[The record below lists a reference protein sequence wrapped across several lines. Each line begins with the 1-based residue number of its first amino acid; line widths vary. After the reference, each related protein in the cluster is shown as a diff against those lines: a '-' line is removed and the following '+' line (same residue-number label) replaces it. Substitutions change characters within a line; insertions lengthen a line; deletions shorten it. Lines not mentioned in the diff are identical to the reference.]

1 MSLTPIES
9 ENNDDDDVVRD
20 GIDDDDDDGA
30 RETDV
35 ERDARADDVEVV
47 ERERGTTRGDADAAA
62 RRRVRRSRRE

>member
-1 MSLTPIES
+1 ML
-9 ENNDDDDVVRD
+9 RD
-20 GIDDDDDDGA
+20 GIDDVDDGA

-47 ERERGTTRGDADAAA
+47 ERGTTRGDADDAA